1 MKCLVC
7 GNEAFELFHKGTRD
21 HSEVDVMKCSNCR
34 SLQLSSFSQV
44 YEGFY
49 EEGNMRKNQ
58 YDASKDEYTE
68 EMWDS
73 WVKETRADDCRRTAM
88 LGKMC
93 VGGGNILDFGCGNG
107 GFLKRLR
114 EEKITN
120 NIMGVELDREACKR
134 LHNDKIN
141 VYQRLNDID
150 EEVTF
155 NVVTMFHVI
164 EHLKDPGK
172 VVSDIKNRLADGGLL
187 VIETP
192 NAEDALI
199 SQYHSRSFM
208 DFTFWSEHL
217 FLYTSES
224 LEMLMRQ
231 GGFSVVSNGQ
241 IQRYPLS
248 NHLYWLSENMPG
260 GHVKWNMLDDDK
272 LNKEYENK
280 LRGMNKCD
288 TLFGIFRKD

>member
-1 MKCLVC
+1 
-7 GNEAFELFHKGTRD
+7 
-21 HSEVDVMKCSNCR
+21 
-34 SLQLSSFSQV
+34 
-44 YEGFY
+44 
-49 EEGNMRKNQ
+49 
-58 YDASKDEYTE
+58 
-68 EMWDS
+68 
-73 WVKETRADDCRRTAM
+73 
-88 LGKMC
+88 
-93 VGGGNILDFGCGNG
+93 
-107 GFLKRLR
+107 
-114 EEKITN
+114 
-120 NIMGVELDREACKR
+120 MGVELDREACKR